1 MQGTQNG
8 KAVVVEI
15 IEDRLPANPDAS
27 MLNSLDWICDAK
39 PLTIV
44 SKTDKPMSA
53 LACTAVIFSK
63 PGAV

>member
-15 IEDRLPANPDAS
+15 TEDRLPVNPDAS
-27 MLNSLDWICDAK
+27 MLNFLDRICDVK

-44 SKTDKPMSA
+44 PKTDKPMSA
-53 LACTAVIFSK
+53 SACTTVIFSK
-63 PGAV
+63 PGAI